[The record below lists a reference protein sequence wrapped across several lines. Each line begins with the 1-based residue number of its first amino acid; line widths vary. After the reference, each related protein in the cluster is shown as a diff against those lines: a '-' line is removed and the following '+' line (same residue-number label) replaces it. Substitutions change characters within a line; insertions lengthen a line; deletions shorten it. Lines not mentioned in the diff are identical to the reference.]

1 MIYHKNPFTFFYQN
15 LLGKHL
21 RNILRPILAAIKSNG
36 WPKSCCS
43 MPRLESP
50 SLCHWRSRRKKKTN
64 IFLKETWIIGHVS
77 EAIKVW
83 CRNQLFKLIWAES
96 SVELFWSI
104 FQLMLSKPF
113 ARWTYTIQSAEFYQR
128 GPKKWLNDRTVTFS
142 DILVIFQST
151 FSCWMAEVHNV
162 IDCIRENTLCK
173 ASKCRGIYNL
183 TRRKMVNISFNFL

>member
-1 MIYHKNPFTFFYQN
+1 
-15 LLGKHL
+15 
-21 RNILRPILAAIKSNG
+21 
-36 WPKSCCS
+36 

-113 ARWTYTIQSAEFYQR
+113 ARWTYTIQSTEFYQR
-128 GPKKWLNDRTVTFS
+128 GPKRWLNDRTMTFS

-183 TRRKMVNISFNFL
+183 TRRKMVNISSNFLLTLLEKKKYLTITKSVANKVFKLHRNNFLLKSDLNFNSMN